1 MRPDE
6 NGHDQH
12 LSDERLS
19 AYVDGEVDQPR
30 PGEPDLD
37 RHIEACDSCLARLAS
52 LRAVRAL
59 VASPVTI
66 EPQDRS
72 HTVASALAA
81 WDARPTRAAEALT
94 DQSQQA
100 SDDESRAQRLVP
112 VGARRW
118 YRSPRVLGAAAA
130 VLVVVAL
137 AITLPLAFSRPSST
151 QSNSAASSAAP
162 PQAPL
167 HSAARLPSGS
177 GNSASGN
184 SASGNSASGNSA
196 SGNSSPPS
204 VLPDLGGLDSTG
216 QLVSRL
222 QDLRSSAGPSG
233 QAPSAGASS
242 QAPGASAAQT
252 PTQAASVPGSCVE
265 SARAASGG
273 GDYGPGAVATAVYK
287 GHEAFVMEFWPT
299 AAGATSGE
307 TVVAVVT
314 QNGCSLITRTTF

>member
-1 MRPDE
+1 MRLDDNE
-6 NGHDQH
+6 HEQH

-19 AYVDGEVDQPR
+19 AYVDGEMDQPR

-37 RHIEACDSCLARLAS
+37 RHLEACDSCLARLAS

-66 EPQDRS
+66 EPEVRS
-72 HTVASALAA
+72 RTVASTLAA
-81 WDARPTRAAEALT
+81 WGEQPARAAEART
-94 DQSQQA
+94 DQSAQA
-100 SDDESRAQRLVP
+100 SGSESRAQPVVP

-130 VLVVVAL
+130 VVVVVAL
-137 AITLPLAFSRPSST
+137 GISLPLAFSKPSST
-151 QSNSAASSAAP
+151 QSNSATPNAAAP
-162 PQAPL
+162 QTPL

-177 GNSASGN
+177 GSSPSGSSSSAR
-184 SASGNSASGNSA
+184 
-196 SGNSSPPS
+196 GNSSSGSSSPAS
-204 VLPDLGGLDSTG
+204 TLPDLGGVDSTG

-222 QDLRSSAGPSG
+222 KDLRSSAGLSS

-242 QAPGASAAQT
+242 QASDASPAQT
-252 PTQAASVPGSCVE
+252 APTSAVSVPSSCVV
-265 SARAASGG
+265 SARGASGG
-273 GDYGPGAVATAVYK
+273 GDYGPGAVATALYQ

-299 AAGATSGE
+299 AAGPTSGE

-314 QNGCSLITRTTF
+314 QSGCSLITRTSF